1 MLLAIIIYSGLKMR
15 RVYRIK
21 Q

>member
-1 MLLAIIIYSGLKMR
+1 LER

-21 Q
+21 GKVYLNTKI